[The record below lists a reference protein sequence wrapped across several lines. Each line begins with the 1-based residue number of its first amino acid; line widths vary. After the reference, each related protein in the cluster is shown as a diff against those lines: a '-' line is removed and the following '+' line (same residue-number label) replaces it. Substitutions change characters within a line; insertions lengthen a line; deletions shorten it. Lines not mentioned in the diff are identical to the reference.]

1 MDKQQMDK
9 RLNELF
15 DLYDGNLFNYF
26 MFGMTPEE
34 SKKANETIKE
44 LRKRGNRTCLIWKNT
59 RRWFLILKLATV
71 LSLNLLKIVDIMNH
85 PPGVRSLDFIATPKN
100 GTRLV
105 YLHLPCAMMGTLI
118 LQFIYMKLLN

>member
-1 MDKQQMDK
+1 MDKQQMEK

-44 LRKRGNRTCLIWKNT
+44 LRKRGK
-59 RRWFLILKLATV
+59 
-71 LSLNLLKIVDIMNH
+71 
-85 PPGVRSLDFIATPKN
+85 
-100 GTRLV
+100 
-105 YLHLPCAMMGTLI
+105 
-118 LQFIYMKLLN
+118 